1 VTETAHPAPARHRV
15 SLGALWFGLFG
26 APAAWSVQMLA
37 DYSTNAHGCF
47 TRLYPLSSPTMGAA
61 RMSLV
66 LWLVSAAAVV
76 IGIAA
81 LVVALRS
88 YLATRHEWRGE
99 AHELLEVG
107 EGRTRFMAL
116 SGVMLSALFLLASLV
131 HAASVLLLAECS
143 Y

>member
-1 VTETAHPAPARHRV
+1 VTETAHPAPARHRA
-15 SLGALWFGLFG
+15 SLAALWFGLFG

-37 DYSTNAHGCF
+37 DYSTNAHGCYP
-47 TRLYPLSSPTMGAA
+47 RLYPLPSPTMGAA
-61 RMSLV
+61 RMTLV
-66 LWLVSAAAVV
+66 LSLVSAAAVL

-88 YLATRHEWRGE
+88 YMATRPEWRGV

>member
-1 VTETAHPAPARHRV
+1 
-15 SLGALWFGLFG
+15 
-26 APAAWSVQMLA
+26 MLT

-47 TRLYPLSSPTMGAA
+47 PRMYPLGSPAMGAA

-66 LWLVSAAAVV
+66 LWLVSAVAIA
-76 IGIAA
+76 IGAAA
-81 LVVALRS
+81 LVVALHN
-88 YLATRHEWRGE
+88 YLATRHEERGE

-116 SGVMLSALFLLASLV
+116 SGVMLSALFLLASLA
-131 HAASVLLLAECS
+131 HAASMLMLANCG

>member
-1 VTETAHPAPARHRV
+1 MTETGHPAPARHRV

-26 APAAWSVQMLA
+26 APAAWSIQMLT

-47 TRLYPLSSPTMGAA
+47 PRMYPLGSPAMGAA

-66 LWLVSAAAVV
+66 LWLVSAAAIA
-76 IGIAA
+76 IGAAA
-81 LVVALRS
+81 LVVALRN
-88 YLATRHEWRGE
+88 YLATRHEERGE

-116 SGVMLSALFLLASLV
+116 SGVMLSALFLLASLA
-131 HAASVLLLAECS
+131 HAASMLMLANCG

>member
-1 VTETAHPAPARHRV
+1 MTETGHPAPARHRV

-26 APAAWSVQMLA
+26 APAAWSIQMLA

-47 TRLYPLSSPTMGAA
+47 PRMYPLGSPTMGAA

-66 LWLVSAAAVV
+66 LSLVSAAAVA

-88 YLATRHEWRGE
+88 YMETRHEGRGE

-116 SGVMLSALFLLASLV
+116 SGVMLSTLFLLASLM

>member
-1 VTETAHPAPARHRV
+1 MTETGHPAPARHRV
-15 SLGALWFGLFG
+15 SNSALWFGLFG
-26 APAAWSVQMLA
+26 APAAWSIQMLA
-37 DYSTNAHGCF
+37 DYSTDAHGCF
-47 TRLYPLSSPTMGAA
+47 PRMYPLGSPTMGGG
-61 RMSLV
+61 RLSLV

-88 YLATRHEWRGE
+88 YAATRHEWRGE

-116 SGVMLSALFLLASLV
+116 SGVMLSALFLFASLM